1 MNSTNP
7 AKPDKCLYAGLIYAK
22 SVDKSATDTNDKV
35 VSVAFPIAVSG
46 IYDYEI
52 PDEFRGRILPGVPVY
67 VELKNRMVWGVA
79 VQIREASS
87 FPRLKRVTEIKTDRW
102 TDSDC
107 SLIRLYEWIA
117 SYYQTDLGKIF
128 KPLVKKGMAQAR
140 PKTIFVYQ
148 SLTGYSQAGFTSGQ
162 AKAFEKIKSAP
173 GPMTSSQINDRW
185 GISPHMLSV
194 LCEKGALLKTS
205 HTIVREPEEVSG
217 EYGAPPAILSIEQKD
232 AVEALCKE
240 MSDPHRPCLLY
251 GITGSGKTYVY
262 IELVKKALGE
272 GKGAIILVPEISLTP
287 QTIRRFR
294 EALGPVMTVIHSR
307 MSDGER
313 RDGLAA
319 LVTGEKRV
327 VIGVRSAILA
337 PMENVGL
344 IIVDEEHDGSY
355 KQSDIDPRYQ
365 ARDVAVMRAHFQ
377 KALVVLGS
385 ATPSFESY
393 HNALVDKYRLV
404 TLASRFGAA
413 RLPKV
418 SIVDMCREH
427 RENNWAILS
436 RQLHR
441 SISETLI
448 DRRQVIL
455 LLNRRGFSALLLCK
469 QCGHTH
475 ACPHCSVKLTYHK
488 TGHDLQCHQCGYCEP
503 APERCPRCKGEQL
516 LYKGTGIQKAEE
528 YLKAEFPQAR
538 LIRMDQDTTRQK
550 GAHLHIL
557 EKFARQEADILLGT
571 QMVSKGLNFPG
582 VALVGVLQADIGLH
596 IPDFRASEKTF
607 QLLAQVAGRAGRED
621 SSGEVIIQTY
631 VPEDP
636 CILAAAGHDF
646 IGFYTREIGGRE
658 GLGYPPAGKLIRI
671 VVQGEAEAA
680 VRPAIAAIAA
690 AIARRAAPGV
700 AVLGPAP
707 AVFSRIKNKY
717 RHCLLLKSGSMK
729 ALQSI
734 AGYVRQI
741 MARPPKGVKVI
752 IDVDPVNML

>member
-1 MNSTNP
+1 MNS
-7 AKPDKCLYAGLIYAK
+7 
-22 SVDKSATDTNDKV
+22 TNDKV
-35 VSVAFPIAVSG
+35 VSVAFPIAVPG

-52 PDEFRGRILPGVPVY
+52 PAEFRGSILPGVPVY
-67 VELKNRMVWGVA
+67 VELKNRMLWGVA
-79 VQIREASS
+79 VRVREASS
-87 FPRLKRVTEIKTDRW
+87 FPRLKRVVEIKTDRW

-128 KPLVKKGMAQAR
+128 KPLVKKSMAQAG

-148 SLTGYSQAGFTSGQ
+148 SVTGHSQAGFTSRQ
-162 AKAFEKIKSAP
+162 AGAFEKIKSAL
-173 GPMTSSQINDRW
+173 GPLTSSQISDRY

-194 LCEKGALLKTS
+194 LCEKGVLIKTLQ
-205 HTIVREPEEVSG
+205 TVVREPEEASG
-217 EYGAPPAILSIEQKD
+217 EYGAPPVVLTMEQHD
-232 AVEALCKE
+232 AVEALCEE
-240 MSDPHRPCLLY
+240 MSNPRRPCLLY

-262 IELVKKALGE
+262 IELVKKALSA

-355 KQSDIDPRYQ
+355 KQSDIDPRYH

-393 HNALVDKYRLV
+393 HNALVKKYRLV
-404 TLASRFGAA
+404 TLARRFGAA
-413 RLPKV
+413 KLPRV
-418 SIVDMCREH
+418 EIVDMCREH
-427 RENNWAILS
+427 RENNWAVLS
-436 RQLHR
+436 RELHR
-441 SISETLI
+441 RISETLI
-448 DRRQVIL
+448 DRRQIIL

-475 ACPHCSVKLTYHK
+475 VCPHCSVKLTYHK
-488 TGHDLQCHQCGYCEP
+488 TGHDLQCHQCGHCEP
-503 APERCPRCKGEQL
+503 APELCPRCKGEQL

-528 YLKAEFPQAR
+528 YLKAEFPEAR

-596 IPDFRASEKTF
+596 FPDFRASEKTF

-636 CILAAAGHDF
+636 CILAARDHDF
-646 IGFYTREIGGRE
+646 TGFYNREIGARE

-680 VRPAIAAIAA
+680 VKPAIAAIAV
-690 AIARRAAPGV
+690 AIARRAAAGV

-729 ALQSI
+729 TLQGI
-734 AGYVRQI
+734 AAYVRQI